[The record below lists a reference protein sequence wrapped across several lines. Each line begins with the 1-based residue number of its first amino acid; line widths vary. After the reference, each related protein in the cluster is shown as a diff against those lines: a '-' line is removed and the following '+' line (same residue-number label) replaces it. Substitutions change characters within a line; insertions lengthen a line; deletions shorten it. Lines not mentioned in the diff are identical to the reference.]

1 MRARG
6 TQMGNYFWG
15 CVLEL
20 CLLGISD
27 PIEGSGRLP
36 AASAEPGGSRPA
48 TSSLAPY
55 LSRVF
60 RWAPLERASWTIHCG
75 DERAPIDR
83 FATGCTQFCMI

>member
-36 AASAEPGGSRPA
+36 AASADPVDLGQRHRRWRHIYHECSGGLLWNVPPGRSIVVTNGRQSIVSPLGA
-48 TSSLAPY
+48 LSS
-55 LSRVF
+55 V
-60 RWAPLERASWTIHCG
+60 
-75 DERAPIDR
+75 
-83 FATGCTQFCMI
+83 